1 LFHTVQALA
10 TAEGNLLENKSLID
24 SLSRTKEKSKEI
36 EEALVKSADASVKL
50 DEQRE
55 VYRPFASAG
64 SKLFFLV
71 KSLQAV
77 CHMYQFSLSSFLALF
92 KQSLGAEECKTA
104 KTTEDRLEMLV
115 RDLQVRV
122 LYFVGRA
129 LFKTDRPM
137 FALHLV
143 RGMHADQFQPKEWE
157 IFTGSLV
164 ASVSDA
170 VPRGYPSWA
179 PTERQAAFRLLSEN
193 LPHLLTSLEL
203 DNQSKWQ
210 RFAASLEAE
219 KDMPLLRGVSPFQ
232 RVLAIQAFRPD
243 RLQTALLNFCT
254 ELLRTESVSP
264 PPLSLAAL
272 LAESDASTPL
282 LLISSPGA
290 DASKVPTN
298 PPLLDLVTFT
308 SHPISSHPTPRR
320 VSPSHITHVLCGP
333 PPPRAYVARSCKSTR
348 RRPSAPA
355 TTRNSRWVAAS
366 KTPRST
372 CFGPRRRMARG
383 CA

>member
-1 LFHTVQALA
+1 MCSSDLIFNHPPPPTHHPLLFL
-10 TAEGNLLENKSLID
+10 
-24 SLSRTKEKSKEI
+24 R
-36 EEALVKSADASVKL
+36 
-50 DEQRE
+50 
-55 VYRPFASAG
+55 
-64 SKLFFLV
+64 
-71 KSLQAV
+71 
-77 CHMYQFSLSSFLALF
+77 
-92 KQSLGAEECKTA
+92 
-104 KTTEDRLEMLV
+104 
-115 RDLQVRV
+115 QVRV

-129 LFKTDRPM
+129 LFKADRPM

-143 RGMHADQFQPKEWE
+143 RGMHADQFQSKVRTMGGPGPSGRASPPTDTSNPSTPTVQEWE

-179 PTERQAAFRLLSEN
+179 PTERQAAFRLISEN

-203 DNQSKWQ
+203 ENQSKWQ

-254 ELLRTESVSP
+254 ELLRAESVSP

-290 DASKVPTN
+290 DASKVRGMAYLPLSTPFPSPFASLLNRLLTFNLSDSYLTPYLTPTW
-298 PPLLDLVTFT
+298 PHT
-308 SHPISSHPTPRR
+308 
-320 VSPSHITHVLCGP
+320 
-333 PPPRAYVARSCKSTR
+333 
-348 RRPSAPA
+348 
-355 TTRNSRWVAAS
+355 
-366 KTPRST
+366 
-372 CFGPRRRMARG
+372 
-383 CA
+383 